1 LYKSAQIEQKVSV
14 IYLLKQKV
22 ESLQIKC
29 RAILFSYFFKNLN
42 IVIGR
47 NLRIR
52 GGNGLHSFGNKLII
66 YDNVVFEVYNK
77 MAKISVGNNC
87 IVSYGVIFSCSKRI
101 EIGDNVWIGEYVSIR
116 DSTHEFSAS
125 VPLGSG
131 SDLIANIKIGDN
143 VWIGRGSIILP
154 GTVIGDNVV
163 IGANSLV
170 KGNLDSNSMYA
181 GTPARLKKKLE
192 TV

>member
-77 MAKISVGNNC
+77 TAKIILGNDC
-87 IVSYGVIFSCSKRI
+87 VVSYGVIFSCSRKI
-101 EIGDNVWIGEYVSIR
+101 EIGNNVWIGEYVSIR
-116 DSTHEFSAS
+116 DSTHEFSTS
-125 VPLGSG
+125 LPLGSG
-131 SDLIANIKIGDN
+131 NDFIDSIKICFF
-143 VWIGRGSIILP
+143 R
-154 GTVIGDNVV
+154 
-163 IGANSLV
+163 
-170 KGNLDSNSMYA
+170 
-181 GTPARLKKKLE
+181 
-192 TV
+192 

>member
-1 LYKSAQIEQKVSV
+1 MNL
-14 IYLLKQKV
+14 IYFLKQKV
-22 ESLQIKC
+22 ESLQIKS
-29 RAILFSYFFKNLN
+29 RALLFWYFFKNLN

-66 YDNVVFEVYNK
+66 YDNVVFEVYSKYAIIN
-77 MAKISVGNNC
+77 VGNNC
-87 IVSYGVIFSCSKRI
+87 ICSYGVIFSCSSKI

-116 DSTHEFSAS
+116 DSTHEFSAR
-125 VPLGSG
+125 VPLGSAT
-131 SDLIANIKIGDN
+131 DLIANIKIGNN

-170 KGNLDSNSMYA
+170 KGNLDANSMYA